1 MGDKKVTPSDKR
13 IESAFAE
20 ILTEIGEDVQRDGLV
35 KTPERFALSLRY
47 LTSGYEYN
55 ADEIIRAALFDVD
68 CEEMVIV
75 KDIEFYS
82 LCEHH
87 MLPITG
93 VAHVGYL
100 PGKKVIG
107 LSKVARVV
115 DVYARRLQVQERLTT
130 QIATSLSESLNAVGV
145 GVVIEAVHYCMV
157 MRGVQKQRSKTVTS
171 SMIGTFREDMRTRN
185 EFMRLIG
192 KDIG

>member
-1 MGDKKVTPSDKR
+1 MPDGKSNQR
-13 IESAFAE
+13 IKDSFVQ
-20 ILTEIGEDVQRDGLV
+20 ILRDIGEDPERDGLI
-35 KTPERFALSLRY
+35 KTPERFAMSLRF
-47 LTSGYEYN
+47 LTEGYSYDAN
-55 ADEIIRAALFDVD
+55 AIIREALFDVD

-100 PGKKVIG
+100 PSKKVIG
-107 LSKVARVV
+107 LSKIARVV
-115 DVYARRLQVQERLTT
+115 DVYARRLQVQERMTT
-130 QIATSLSESLNAVGV
+130 QIARSLIESLDAVGV

-157 MRGVQKQRSKTVTS
+157 MRGVQKQKSKTVTS
-171 SMIGTFREDMRTRN
+171 SMMGTFREDIRTRN
-185 EFMRLIG
+185 EFIRLIG
-192 KDIG
+192 RDIG

>member
-1 MGDKKVTPSDKR
+1 MSDKKTTPSDER
-13 IESAFAE
+13 IKSAFID
-20 ILTEIGEDVQRDGLV
+20 ILNEIGEDPKRDGLM

-47 LTSGYEYN
+47 LTSGYDYD
-55 ADEIIRAALFDVD
+55 ADKVIRDALFDVD

-100 PGKKVIG
+100 PSKKVIG

-115 DVYARRLQVQERLTT
+115 DVYARRLQVQERMTV
-130 QIATSLSESLNAVGV
+130 QIADSLSKSLNAIGV

-157 MRGVQKQRSKTVTS
+157 MRGVQKQKSKTVTS
-171 SMIGTFREDMRTRN
+171 SMQGAFREDIRTRN

-192 KDIG
+192 RDLS